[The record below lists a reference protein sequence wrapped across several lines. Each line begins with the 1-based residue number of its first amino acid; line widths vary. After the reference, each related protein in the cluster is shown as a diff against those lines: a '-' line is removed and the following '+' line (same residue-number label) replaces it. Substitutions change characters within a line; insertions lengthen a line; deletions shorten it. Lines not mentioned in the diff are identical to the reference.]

1 MTSIVKYQI
10 ATYSGTVT
18 VNHDPDD
25 DNKIIIAKAK
35 KLLRQRSGDLPF
47 GYQSFTILK
56 KD

>member
-10 ATYSGTVT
+10 ATYSGTITVT
-18 VNHDPDD
+18 HDPDD
-25 DNKIIIAKAK
+25 DNKIIIAKTK
-35 KLLRQRSGDLPF
+35 KLLRQRIGDLPF